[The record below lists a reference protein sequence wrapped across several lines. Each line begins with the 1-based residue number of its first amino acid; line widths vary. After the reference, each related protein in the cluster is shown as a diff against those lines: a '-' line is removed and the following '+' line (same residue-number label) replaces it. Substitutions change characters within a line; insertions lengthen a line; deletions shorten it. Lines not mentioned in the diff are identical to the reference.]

1 MTVIKCCMFDF
12 LITQQEEC
20 PAFPIKNKKTLIL
33 FSEGPLDSELKQDN
47 KESSFKKPSSKVFH

>member
-1 MTVIKCCMFDF
+1 MFDF